1 MANIPGDLRY
11 TREHEWARLE
21 DDGRVTVGITDYA
34 QDQLG
39 DIVYLD
45 LPDSG
50 AAVTGGEPLGEVE
63 STKSVSD
70 IYSPLSGSVTEVNGE
85 VRDNPAAV
93 NQDPYGEGWL
103 VVIDP
108 EDPSEFDGLL
118 TAEEY
123 EGFLLEE
130 SGEGTSGEAE

>member
-1 MANIPGDLRY
+1 MSNIPPDLRY

-21 DDGRVTVGITDYA
+21 EDGRVTVGITDYA
-34 QDQLG
+34 QEQLG
-39 DIVYLD
+39 DVVYLD
-45 LPDSG
+45 LPDVG
-50 AAVTGGEPLGEVE
+50 EAVTAAEPMGEVE

-70 IYSPLSGSVTEVNGE
+70 IYSPITGSIADVNVE
-85 VRDNPAAV
+85 CRDNPAAV

-108 EDPSEFDGLL
+108 QDPSEYDGLL

-123 EGFLLEE
+123 RGLLLEL
-130 SGEGTSGEAE
+130 GEEEAGV